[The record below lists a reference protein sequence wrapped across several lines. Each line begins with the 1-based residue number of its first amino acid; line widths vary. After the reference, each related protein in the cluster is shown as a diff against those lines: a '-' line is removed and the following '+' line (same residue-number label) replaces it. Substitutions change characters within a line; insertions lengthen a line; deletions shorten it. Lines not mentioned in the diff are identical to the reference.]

1 MLTNPPND
9 DFNLSE
15 ATVITSN
22 TTSSKNDSAPE
33 SLAAAKHLQPPHSL
47 LGPSIAVIGHQTA
60 QRTNQSKIVLSP
72 DTSHK
77 FQLLPPDNTFW
88 TTSLMGELEA
98 KLEDTEPD
106 QKKCHKE

>member
-9 DFNLSE
+9 DFNHSE

-22 TTSSKNDSAPE
+22 TTSSKNASAPE
-33 SLAAAKHLQPPHSL
+33 SLAASTYSHNSL

-60 QRTNQSKIVLSP
+60 QRTNQSKSVLSP
-72 DTSHK
+72 DTSSHK
-77 FQLLPPDNTFW
+77 FQLIPTDNTFW

-106 QKKCHKE
+106 QKKRHKE